1 MQFGY
6 ADRRSGAVVR
16 LAAVGCTADLQLL
29 QRGVIA
35 RIEPAAHVARVQD
48 QVFGQIGRAPR
59 QGVFDG
65 FGGVARRVGERQTH
79 FIVSL
84 DETERLFRA
93 ARKVQNGRGIL
104 CVARKIYARF
114 DARGHVVIVRGLLA
128 DRPGKTDILR
138 GAHARHARLL
148 HLAAHDACE
157 ISALVQ
163 RQHGGFGIR
172 RGLEVKFDF
181 LGVARV
187 VGYEIR
193 DLIVE
198 KFVAGRRKL
207 LLLVRGDAE

>member
-48 QVFGQIGRAPR
+48 QVFGQIGRAHR

-65 FGGVARRVGERQTH
+65 FGGVARRVGERQTR

-138 GAHARHARLL
+138 GAHARHARRGVEIR
-148 HLAAHDACE
+148 E
-157 ISALVQ
+157 ISAFVQ

-172 RGLEVKFDF
+172 RGLEVEFDF
-181 LGVARV
+181 LCLARV
-187 VGYEIR
+187 VGHEIR